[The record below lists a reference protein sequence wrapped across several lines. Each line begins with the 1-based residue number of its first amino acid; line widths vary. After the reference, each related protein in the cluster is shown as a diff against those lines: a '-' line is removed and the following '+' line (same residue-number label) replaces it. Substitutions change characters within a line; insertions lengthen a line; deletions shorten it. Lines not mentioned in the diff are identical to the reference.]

1 MVYRWQQLCLRWHL
15 ICGEC
20 GDHWGCNCMCKIPAS
35 GISAKKTELIALT
48 KGLYLGQRKRL
59 HTYTDSLCAF
69 STMHVHGAIYKEKR
83 ASHLRR
89 KGGHGLV
96 PHLLY
101 SQL

>member
-1 MVYRWQQLCLRWHL
+1 MQLYVQNPCLR
-15 ICGEC
+15 
-20 GDHWGCNCMCKIPAS
+20 N
-35 GISAKKTELIALT
+35 ISQKTELIALT